1 MKCLINAKKYFKY
14 LSISSPCFI
23 REETYKGRNI
33 MLVKIASE
41 YVYETE
47 RQPLHLDTGQI
58 YPLYLLH
65 ILAENGGK
73 TIPEEH
79 AHLAFSHHRG
89 ALMRGGRKFQ
99 T

>member
-1 MKCLINAKKYFKY
+1 MLKNILNTCQY
-14 LSISSPCFI
+14 LLLAL
-23 REETYKGRNI
+23 RYKGRNI

-47 RQPLHLDTGQI
+47 RQPLHLDTGHI

-73 TIPEEH
+73 TISEEH
-79 AHLAFSHHRG
+79 AHLAFSHNRG
-89 ALMRGGRKFQ
+89 ALMRDGSFRHDAF
-99 T
+99 